1 MSKKKKV
8 VLLIL
13 SAVIL
18 AILCPFSYMFGLA
31 KKLTTVEYT
40 VKTKV
45 NQEIHIVQLSDLHNL
60 QFGENNSELIDEV
73 KKHHPDLIFMT
84 GDMIN
89 KDTQDLNQLKNL
101 VIESCKIAPVYF
113 GFGNHERVWQN
124 SYSSDLSQIIEE
136 CGATVLENDY
146 VDLEINGNSVRI
158 GGYSGYYGTPH
169 MVSDDADYQEKFWQ
183 FQRSFEDTDR
193 LKLLLAHI
201 PTPWVD
207 WDYTNKYD
215 VDVIFSGH
223 YHGGGINVPFAGG
236 LYAPYVGYWP
246 ENIEGV
252 FYGSKGVCVLST
264 GLGSEHVPRF
274 NNPPQIVV
282 ARLVSDE

>member
-1 MSKKKKV
+1 MKDLKCYNF
-8 VLLIL
+8 
-13 SAVIL
+13 VIL

-60 QFGENNSELIDEV
+60 QFGENNSELIDEI

-236 LYAPYVGYWP
+236 WEFFTEARESAYCQQVWVPSMSL
-246 ENIEGV
+246 
-252 FYGSKGVCVLST
+252 VLII
-264 GLGSEHVPRF
+264 RR
-274 NNPPQIVV
+274 
-282 ARLVSDE
+282 RLWWQDWFLMNRVLIWIIF